1 MSVVSIRIDDD
12 KRKLVKALASL
23 EGRTMT
29 EVVSNLLDEYIE
41 KRKAALATSG
51 KEEEIRALMRLSEP
65 AFSEWV
71 NEDDDVY
78 DRM

>member
-29 EVVSNLLDEYIE
+29 QVVSDLLDEYIE
-41 KRKAALATSG
+41 KRKAVLATDG
-51 KEEEIRALMRLSEP
+51 KEGEIRALMRLSEA

-71 NEDDDVY
+71 NEDDDIY
-78 DRM
+78 DRL

>member
-1 MSVVSIRIDDD
+1 MSVVSIRIDDN

-29 EVVSNLLDEYIE
+29 EVVSGLLDEYTE
-41 KRKAALATSG
+41 KRKAVLAASG
-51 KEEEIRALMRLSEP
+51 KEGEIRALMQLSEP